1 MKPAFRISNV
11 RGPSY
16 CSPGGIRQQRLG
28 DRRSDRRIVNG
39 SACDSRTPMNSQ
51 AKDRDA
57 LAAATRSDVNG
68 LKRLPERP
76 LLQQIRRSRTHIE
89 MTGVRFGNQGGS
101 RRLRGGAEGIR
112 TSDLRDKARG
122 VGRRFQGLKL
132 PKRRLRISLET
143 SGVSLDLRAA
153 SSSKA
158 SPVSMRTAGLPV
170 ATWYRR
176 TITST

>member
-57 LAAATRSDVNG
+57 LAAATPSDVNG
-68 LKRLPERP
+68 LKRLPERQVLP
-76 LLQQIRRSRTHIE
+76 QIRRSRTHIE
-89 MTGVRFGNQGGS
+89 MTGVRPKAK
-101 RRLRGGAEGIR
+101 LLAPR
-112 TSDLRDKARG
+112 TLGHCRP
-122 VGRRFQGLKL
+122 F
-132 PKRRLRISLET
+132 
-143 SGVSLDLRAA
+143 AA
-153 SSSKA
+153 
-158 SPVSMRTAGLPV
+158 L
-170 ATWYRR
+170 
-176 TITST
+176 